1 MTASPLPPGT
11 TSSRFPQPVAR
22 PLTAILVALACAVG
36 TVLLVAPAAHAS
48 GPVRPAADA
57 AAAGPSA
64 HAAMRSCAP
73 ARGVL
78 RSARSVKRTRRRLLC
93 LMNRARARFGL
104 PRLRANRCLHRVAAR
119 HAHDMVHRRY
129 FAHVT
134 PNGWSPGARARA
146 SGYVP
151 RSGRWI
157 VGENIAWGVAGAARP
172 NWVVRS
178 WMHSPGH
185 RHNILSRRFRDV
197 GIGVAR
203 GTPFRGFRGFRLRAT
218 FSVEFG
224 ARSGRSGCG
233 RRR

>member
-1 MTASPLPPGT
+1 MTASLLPPGT
-11 TSSRFPQPVAR
+11 TSSPFPRPAAR
-22 PLTAILVALACAVG
+22 PLTAILVALACVVG
-36 TVLLVAPAAHAS
+36 STLLVAPPAHGAGSVDPSAAF
-48 GPVRPAADA
+48 

-73 ARGVL
+73 ARGAL
-78 RSARSVKRTRRRLLC
+78 RSSRSVIRTRRRLLC

-104 PRLRANRCLHRVAAR
+104 PPLRANRCLNRVAAR

-157 VGENIAWGVAGAARP
+157 VGENIAWGVAAAARP
-172 NWVVRS
+172 NWVVRQ

-185 RHNILSRRFRDV
+185 RHNILSRRFRDA

-224 ARSGRSGCG
+224 ARSGRSGC